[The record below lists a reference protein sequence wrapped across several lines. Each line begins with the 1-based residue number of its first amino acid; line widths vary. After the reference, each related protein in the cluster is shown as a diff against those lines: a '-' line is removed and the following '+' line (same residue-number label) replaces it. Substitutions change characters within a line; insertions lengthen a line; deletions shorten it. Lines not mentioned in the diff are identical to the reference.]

1 MQASPLPRW
10 VRRLLY
16 FGGAIMVLIERSAVG
31 DATKRGH
38 VGRNDFAARR
48 PAAPQRAWKSVSR
61 DLEKQTFPSA
71 GLKDR
76 KFFAANPKFFSALA
90 ANTNT
95 EVPDRHD
102 PVRRATPATVAARE
116 QNEHGS
122 HNE

>member
-1 MQASPLPRW
+1 
-10 VRRLLY
+10 
-16 FGGAIMVLIERSAVG
+16 MVLIERSAVE

-38 VGRNDFAARR
+38 AGRNDFAARR
-48 PAAPQRAWKSVSR
+48 PAESLPAWKSVSR
-61 DLEKQTFPSA
+61 NLGRQTFPSA
-71 GLKDR
+71 RVKDR

-122 HNE
+122 HHE